1 MNPSDL
7 PEVAQLARQLGYPVD
22 VREIENRFSLIS
34 DNSDYALFVAK
45 TDENKA
51 VGWIQINREPKS
63 LLISD
68 YADVAALVVDEN
80 YRGKGIGKLLLQE
93 IEKWARQNKIKQIRL
108 RSNSKRTDAHRFYLR
123 EGYQISKLAN
133 IFMKN
138 CDCSITA
145 GV

>member
-1 MNPSDL
+1 MNVLKKNSSDL
-7 PEVAQLARQLGYPVD
+7 PEVARLARQLGYPVD
-22 VREIENRFSLIS
+22 ARDIENRFSLIS
-34 DNSDYALFVAK
+34 DNPDYALFIAK

-68 YADVAALVVDEN
+68 YAAVAALVVDEN

-93 IEKWARQNKIKQIRL
+93 IEKWARQNQIKHIRL
-108 RSNSKRTDAHRFYLR
+108 RSNSKRTDAHRFYMR
-123 EGYQISKLAN
+123 EGYQIAKVAN

-138 CDCSITA
+138 CD
-145 GV
+145 